1 MSGKKKS
8 VAAALTSSTA
18 TTTLVALAV
27 ASVALVTVGVVVAK
41 KRQASIALSRV
52 QPFNAEKDEVNSNA
66 EPMDVDAPARP
77 PTYDGSKG
85 WAKELDA

>member
-27 ASVALVTVGVVVAK
+27 ASVALVTVGVVDSGKEAK
-41 KRQASIALSRV
+41 GFNCSLACAALQR
-52 QPFNAEKDEVNSNA
+52 
-66 EPMDVDAPARP
+66 
-77 PTYDGSKG
+77 
-85 WAKELDA
+85 